1 MMDRRSHANR
11 APRAVF
17 PDKRATVVEPTSPF
31 QASSV
36 HRQGSG
42 SCSEKSELRSN
53 RESLHE
59 MDSSQ
64 QSDLDGSNNTV
75 STDFSSCCVS
85 TSASKQV
92 RFVDDDDDDAIR
104 TTQQQE
110 QPHTVIAYL
119 PLPHEMESE
128 QRNALWWSERDY
140 ANFSDTAKNI
150 ARQVRQ
156 HPALTSG
163 LEEAYLQA
171 EVVSSKVDS
180 VQDADP
186 YLDSMVFDS
195 GLALWC
201 AHGHSRRGLERSGS
215 ALHSCRRFERA
226 RRLHRAIVDE
236 SKQGVD
242 DEELRRISEQQ
253 TLLPKLMARMLGEAD
268 AAAVQTLGNTF
279 MRRWSDLGSTS
290 TTTLSPDV
298 PGGTATIN
306 GRGTC
311 TRRVRTGSLPQDST
325 QWRG

>member
-1 MMDRRSHANR
+1 MDRRSHANR

-171 EVVSSKVDS
+171 EVVSSKVNS

-195 GLALWC
+195 VRFFSSYLTRLGCRCRSRVCFITLWHTC
-201 AHGHSRRGLERSGS
+201 ATSPWNLYVSAVKSRLKTHS
-215 ALHSCRRFERA
+215 HTRA
-226 RRLHRAIVDE
+226 FPFFLRLQN
-236 SKQGVD
+236 S
-242 DEELRRISEQQ
+242 
-253 TLLPKLMARMLGEAD
+253 
-268 AAAVQTLGNTF
+268 
-279 MRRWSDLGSTS
+279 
-290 TTTLSPDV
+290 
-298 PGGTATIN
+298 
-306 GRGTC
+306 
-311 TRRVRTGSLPQDST
+311 
-325 QWRG
+325 